1 MRRAVF
7 AALAALATAA
17 PAQAADCSFSSSS
30 ARGPAPL
37 AVAFTATCGDGATV
51 HWSFGDGAV
60 ADGLAAAHTFG
71 LGSWRPSADV
81 TAADG
86 TVAHVVLRPAVAYR
100 VTLSAPRRAR
110 YGEISTLRA
119 RVAPTLRGGIT
130 IAGSRARRTG
140 PGAYRVRMRMTRP
153 GPFTAS
159 FAGTRSA
166 PVWVRL
172 VPKLEVSLAGAPT
185 VGSAVRVVT
194 RLVPPGAG
202 PVRVRVDGRATN
214 AVDTRRIHTA
224 HIVASSTPRTGWAPA
239 ARSLAVTVV
248 EPTLGVGSSG
258 PAVRALEER
267 LRDLHYALR
276 GADGV
281 YGSDDAEAVL
291 AFQKVSGLAR
301 TGRVDRALWARLAAA
316 EVPRARF
323 GGTHVEVDKTRQ
335 VLFMVADGRVDEV
348 VHVSTGATGNT
359 PVGLWHV
366 YSKVPGW
373 SWVLWYPN
381 YFLRGFAIHGYP
393 EVPAYPASH
402 GCVRVPMWIATSL
415 YARIPYGFP
424 IYVYY

>member
-1 MRRAVF
+1 MRRVVL

-17 PAQAADCSFSSSS
+17 PAHAADCSFSASK

-37 AVAFTATCGDGATV
+37 AVSFTATCADGAAV

-60 ADGLAAAHTFG
+60 ADGLSAAHTFG
-71 LGSWRPSADV
+71 VGSWRPAADV

-86 TVAHVVLRPAVAYR
+86 TAAHVVLRPVIAYR

-119 RVAPTLRGGIT
+119 RVTPTLAGGIT

-159 FAGTRSA
+159 FAGTRSP

-202 PVRVRVDGRATN
+202 TVRVRVDGRATN
-214 AVDTRRIHTA
+214 AVDTRRVHTA
-224 HIVASSTPRTGWAPA
+224 RIVASSTPRKGWAPA
-239 ARSLAVTVV
+239 AQSLAVSVV
-248 EPTLGVGSSG
+248 EPTLAVGSSG

-276 GADGV
+276 GVDGV

-291 AFQKVSGLAR
+291 AFQKVSGLGR

-316 EVPRARF
+316 EAPRARF

-335 VLFMVADGRVDEV
+335 VLFMVVNGRVDEV

-402 GCVRVPMWIATSL
+402 GCVRVPMWLATSL
-415 YARIPYGFP
+415 YARIPYGFS